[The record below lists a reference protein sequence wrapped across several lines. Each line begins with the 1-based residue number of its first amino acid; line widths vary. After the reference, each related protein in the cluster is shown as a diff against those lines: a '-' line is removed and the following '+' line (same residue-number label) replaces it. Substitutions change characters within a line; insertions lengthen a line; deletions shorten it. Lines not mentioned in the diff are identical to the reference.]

1 MRTREYVIFFLR
13 LHHVKVD
20 DEQSSGM
27 KSESS
32 WTIIQKKKSRKNS
45 FLCKYTRSTDGDD
58 YDSLS
63 SILIIQPVRVSSN
76 VFFLLTRSRSL
87 AYTDPSKMPNELID
101 SLCYEK
107 YGDKLLLHRTIIG
120 FFQSNRTDWHERTC
134 RRRLSSFLRRVDRYS
149 IDFLSSIQR

>member
-32 WTIIQKKKSRKNS
+32 WTIIQKKRNGERTR

-63 SILIIQPVRVSSN
+63 SFLIIQAVRVSSN
-76 VFFLLTRSRSL
+76 VFFLPTRSRSFTCLRVSIQHAEWTHRFAQL
-87 AYTDPSKMPNELID
+87 AKVQRQIAPSSNNN
-101 SLCYEK
+101 
-107 YGDKLLLHRTIIG
+107 KL
-120 FFQSNRTDWHERTC
+120 FQSNRTDWHERTC
-134 RRRLSSFLRRVDRYS
+134 RRGIF
-149 IDFLSSIQR
+149 FLSSVE